1 MIVCCCVVQAVRLL
15 RQSKALEGLLEK
27 REVALDNLQTAL
39 QQIQMAET
47 DKTVSTYL
55 NTTHFLRLHTKL
67 SNYALHASLIM
78 LISTHTHTLCSHP
91 SLHSQIVDA
100 YKSSVRALKSVREGL
115 TLEGVEETL
124 EELRE
129 TMDDEGQEISSV
141 LSEGDDVSLPL
152 Q

>member
-1 MIVCCCVVQAVRLL
+1 
-15 RQSKALEGLLEK
+15 
-27 REVALDNLQTAL
+27 
-39 QQIQMAET
+39 
-47 DKTVSTYL
+47 
-55 NTTHFLRLHTKL
+55 
-67 SNYALHASLIM
+67 M
-78 LISTHTHTLCSHP
+78 LISTHTHTHTHTHTLCLHP
-91 SLHSQIVDA
+91 SLHTQIVDA